1 VADAIAVRRPPRAP
15 HIRGSGPAPTSAGEG
30 PFRATT
36 VRSADGSAEP
46 PGQLAEQILLI
57 FTDPRH
63 VAVRPQ
69 QRRGHVQFLADVDD
83 VVDPVCPTRHRE
95 PAGLVE
101 RSPRPPCISS

>member
-1 VADAIAVRRPPRAP
+1 MGAAL
-15 HIRGSGPAPTSAGEG
+15 
-30 PFRATT
+30 FRATPA
-36 VRSADGSAEP
+36 RSADGGAEP

-69 QRRGHVQFLADVDD
+69 QHRWHAQFLADVDD
-83 VVDPVCPTRHRE
+83 VVDPVRLARHRE

-101 RSPRPPCISS
+101 QQPAAVVHQLVERPRFSPTSRIRRPSSSCPSPKS